1 MHLERLEISGFK
13 SFSDRSELAFDRG
26 VTAIVGPNGCG
37 KSNVADALTW
47 VLGEQSAKSL
57 RGDKMEDV
65 IFNGS
70 DARKPTGAA
79 EVRLRFG
86 NVIVPPSLQKEL
98 GDEPAPVN
106 GNGHHTDDEELF
118 QAVTREVEVTRRLF
132 RSGESEYLIDGQTC
146 RLKDIHELLM
156 DTGLGAK
163 AYAIIEQGKI
173 GMILSSRPT
182 DRRQL
187 IEEAA
192 GITKYKARRRAA
204 ELKLEAAQQN
214 LTRLEDI
221 VFEIDKQRG
230 SLKRQAAKA
239 RRYTRL
245 RDEMRRWEKVLFARR
260 YRSLSEAIEAARTR
274 LKEAREGEA
283 AASARLAEVENDLGR
298 IRIELASADSAAT
311 QAREAVHAHELE
323 INRRQQ
329 QIALDTQQA
338 EMLLKRAEE
347 LEAERQQLE
356 ARREPERMA
365 LEGRRLAASEAATA
379 RDEASAL
386 AAAAAEEYTRAW
398 MGIEALEQDVEKAR
412 SDVYAILNT
421 ITALTAAHDS
431 AAAQR
436 ERAVD
441 TQSRLE
447 LEARE
452 LGAELERA
460 RAQRMA
466 AAEALHRA
474 QESLDS
480 ARMAKAARESELAS
494 ARVEHEWRS
503 RDVRTREHDLA
514 GMSAR
519 LRSLEEIDTH
529 RSGFADA
536 ARMVLVNANG
546 KVGQMGAVADFIEVE
561 PRYERAV
568 EACLGD
574 LLQHI
579 LVERL
584 EHVSAGLKLIRQENA
599 GRCGFIVGRPDGG
612 ATIFHPNVPTSVAQ
626 DVTTIVASNVPANVA
641 SNATSDVPSGG
652 VFSTFRTMFGG
663 AGDGGS
669 SGSLQATPTP
679 TPTPAFTPAATPEF
693 VVPAGSVTLASV
705 VRVGCPFPQAITAVM
720 GGALIADSFE
730 AASRIAPTVEFPVVT
745 LEGDVFRGRHI
756 VTGGDKA
763 ESRGILAT
771 KREIKELREKIAE
784 SRSELDRLIGETAGF
799 EQAMAHAT
807 AAIAGLNDEIHRQEK
822 SIVGVQGQAE
832 RATDDESRVQQ
843 RADLVQSEVNRAKEE
858 IAGLDARQNEARESI
873 NRLNEQKGE
882 SELTLAETQRRLGE
896 ARDTAEELSAKAGEA
911 RANHAALVERSSAA
925 VAEVAR
931 LEELAAD
938 LERRVEGATRDM
950 ALMREQRERL
960 LNAIVDGQRLM
971 DEDVAKLEGLRL
983 EMIVADELAVTIK
996 QQSEKQEDVIRDARR
1011 AVDALRALAA
1021 EVDVQRATAESDL
1034 THLAQ
1039 QAIDSVNAS
1048 LDEIRDEVAAMEAAG
1063 QVQPDVRAIRAA
1075 EAVDP
1080 DEIEDGVAPDEGL
1093 ELAQPVESTEPPAMT
1108 AEEAIA
1114 ELREKIERM
1123 GPVNMMAIEQ
1133 SKELEERHLFLTTQQ
1148 KDLVDSIAQTNEAI
1162 SKIDETTHARF
1173 REAFTAINENFQG
1186 MFATLFGGGKA
1197 GIILLDEND
1206 PLESGIDIVAQPP
1219 GKRLQSVML
1228 LSGGE
1233 KALTA
1238 IALMFGMFKYRPSPF
1253 CLLDEI
1259 DAPLDDA
1266 NIGRFVEML
1275 RSMMDKTQ
1283 FIVITHS
1290 RKTMEIADK
1299 LYGVTM
1305 EEPGVS
1311 KLISIQM
1318 N

>member
-86 NVIVPPSLQKEL
+86 NVIVPPSLLKEM
-98 GDEPAPVN
+98 GEDVAVEANGN
-106 GNGHHTDDEELF
+106 GNGHHGGVAGLLET
-118 QAVTREVEVTRRLF
+118 VTREVEVTRRLF

-192 GITKYKARRRAA
+192 GITKYKARRRSA
-204 ELKLEAAQQN
+204 ELKLDAAQQN

-221 VFEIDKQRG
+221 VYEIDKQRG

-274 LKEAREGEA
+274 LNEARTNEV
-283 AASARLAEVENDLGR
+283 AASARLAEVENELGR
-298 IRIELASADSAAT
+298 IRIELATADTAAT
-311 QAREAVHAHELE
+311 QARETVHAHELE

-338 EMLLKRAEE
+338 EMLMRRAEE
-347 LEAERQQLE
+347 LDLERQQLE
-356 ARREPERMA
+356 ARREPEQIA
-365 LEGRRLAASEAATA
+365 LEARRQAATEAASA
-379 RDEASAL
+379 RDEAAL
-386 AAAAAEEYTRAW
+386 RASAAADEYTHAW
-398 MGIEALEQDVEKAR
+398 MAIEALEQDVEKAR
-412 SDVYAILNT
+412 GDVYAVLNT

-431 AAAQR
+431 AASQR
-436 ERAVD
+436 ERAID

-447 LEARE
+447 MEARE

-460 RAQRMA
+460 RAQRVS
-466 AAEALHRA
+466 AAEALQRT

-480 ARMAKAARESELAS
+480 ARISRAARESELAA
-494 ARVEHEWRS
+494 ARGEHEWRA
-503 RDVRTREHDLA
+503 RDVRTREQDLA
-514 GMSAR
+514 GMTAR

-529 RSGFADA
+529 RGGFADA

-546 KVGQMGAVADFIEVE
+546 KVGQMGALADFIEVE

-568 EACLGD
+568 EATLGD
-574 LLQHI
+574 LLQHV

-584 EHVSAGLKLIRQENA
+584 EHVSAGLKLIRQEDA
-599 GRCGFIVGRPDGG
+599 GRCGFVVGSPDG
-612 ATIFHPNVPTSVAQ
+612 
-626 DVTTIVASNVPANVA
+626 ASAEVHSA
-641 SNATSDVPSGG
+641 GG
-652 VFSTFRTMFGG
+652 VVSTFRTMFAPESGG
-663 AGDGGS
+663 GMPVAVPFTAPDGTVALS
-669 SGSLQATPTP
+669 SVVKVGGP
-679 TPTPAFTPAATPEF
+679 FPAA
-693 VVPAGSVTLASV
+693 
-705 VRVGCPFPQAITAVM
+705 IHAVM
-720 GGALIADSFE
+720 GGAVIADSFE
-730 AASRIAPTVEFPVVT
+730 TAARIAPMVSYPVATV
-745 LEGDVFRGRHI
+745 EGDVFRGRHV
-756 VTGGDKA
+756 VTGGDKT
-763 ESRGILAT
+763 ENRGILAT
-771 KREIKELREKIAE
+771 KREIKELREKITEARA
-784 SRSELDRLIGETAGF
+784 SLDHLIGETAGF
-799 EQAMAHAT
+799 EQAMAHAS
-807 AAIAGLNDEIHRQEK
+807 AAIAGLTEEFHRQEK
-822 SIVGVQGQAE
+822 SIVGVQAQAA
-832 RATDDESRVQQ
+832 RANDDQVRVQQ
-843 RADLVQSEVNRAKEE
+843 RVDLVGNEISRAREE
-858 IAGLDARQNEARESI
+858 IASLDARQTEARESI
-873 NRLNEQKGE
+873 ARLNEQKTAAE
-882 SELTLAETQRRLGE
+882 ITLGETQRRLGD
-896 ARDTAEELSAKAGEA
+896 ARETAAGLSAKSGEA
-911 RANHAALVERSSAA
+911 RATHAALIERSAA
-925 VAEVAR
+925 ALAEVTR
-931 LEELAAD
+931 MEELASE
-938 LERRVEGATRDM
+938 LERRVGSCNRDM
-950 ALMREQRERL
+950 VLMREQRERL

-971 DEDVAKLEGLRL
+971 DGDVAKLEGLRL
-983 EMIVADELAVTIK
+983 EMLVADEMAVTIK

-1039 QAIDSVNAS
+1039 QSMDAVNAT
-1048 LDEIRDEVAAMEAAG
+1048 LDDIRDEVAAMEAAG

-1080 DEIEDGVAPDEGL
+1080 DEVEDGASEASAFAPEDSAQLRRDSGDE
-1093 ELAQPVESTEPPAMT
+1093 APVESVAAMT

-1114 ELREKIERM
+1114 ELREKIDRM

-1133 SKELEERHLFLTTQQ
+1133 SQELEERHLFLSTQQ
-1148 KDLVDSIAQTNEAI
+1148 KDLVDSIAQTNQAI
-1162 SKIDETTHARF
+1162 AMIDQTTHARF
-1173 REAFTAINENFQG
+1173 REAFAAINENFQT
-1186 MFATLFGGGKA
+1186 MFSTLFGGGKA
-1197 GIILLDEND
+1197 GIMLLDEND

-1266 NIGRFVEML
+1266 NVGRFIEML

-1283 FIVITHS
+1283 FIIITHS
-1290 RKTMEIADK
+1290 RKTMEIADR

-1311 KLISIQM
+1311 KLISIQL

>member
-86 NVIVPPSLQKEL
+86 NVIVPPSLLKEM
-98 GDEPAPVN
+98 GEDAPVHEANGN
-106 GNGHHTDDEELF
+106 GNGHHPELAAIVE
-118 QAVTREVEVTRRLF
+118 QATREVEVTRRLY
-132 RSGESEYLIDGQTC
+132 RSGESEYLIDGQSC

-156 DTGLGAK
+156 DTGLGQK

-192 GITKYKARRRAA
+192 GITKYKARRRSA

-214 LTRLEDI
+214 LTRLDDI
-221 VFEIDKQRG
+221 VYEIDKQRG

-260 YRSLSEAIEAARTR
+260 YRTLSDAIETARTR
-274 LKEAREGEA
+274 LQDARTNEGVA
-283 AASARLAEVENDLGR
+283 AARLAEVENDLAR
-298 IRIELASADSAAT
+298 IRIELASADNAAT
-311 QAREAVHAHELE
+311 AARETVHGHELE

-329 QIALDTQQA
+329 QIALDTQQS
-338 EMLLKRAEE
+338 EMLQARAAE
-347 LEAERQQLE
+347 LEVEKQQLE
-356 ARREPERMA
+356 ARREPEQLA
-365 LEGRRLAASEAATA
+365 LEGRRLAASEAAAA

-386 AAAAAEEYTRAW
+386 ASEAGDEYARAQQA
-398 MGIEALEQDVEKAR
+398 IEALEQDVERAR
-412 SDVYAILNT
+412 ADVYAVLNT
-421 ITALTAAHDS
+421 ITALNAAHDN
-431 AAAQR
+431 AGAQR
-436 ERAVD
+436 DRAMA
-441 TQSRLE
+441 TAGRLE
-447 LEARE
+447 LEASE
-452 LGAELERA
+452 LAAELEKT
-460 RAQRMA
+460 RAQRQM
-466 AAEALHRA
+466 AAEALRRA
-474 QESLDS
+474 QDGLDA
-480 ARMAKAARESELAS
+480 ARVARAARESELAS
-494 ARVEHEWRS
+494 ARIEHEWRS
-503 RDVRTREHDLA
+503 RDVRTREQEVA
-514 GMSAR
+514 AMTAR
-519 LRSLEEIDTH
+519 LHSLEEIDTH

-546 KVGQMGAVADFIEVE
+546 KVGQMGALADFIEVE
-561 PRYERAV
+561 PKYERAV

-574 LLQHI
+574 LLQHVV
-579 LVERL
+579 VERL
-584 EHVSAGLKLIRQENA
+584 DHVSAGLKLIRQENA
-599 GRCGFIVGRPDGG
+599 GRCGFIVGRPDDGSAV
-612 ATIFHPNVPTSVAQ
+612 ATYSGTGEGSFVET
-626 DVTTIVASNVPANVA
+626 
-641 SNATSDVPSGG
+641 ATSS
-652 VFSTFRTMFGG
+652 FGG
-663 AGDGGS
+663 LVGGS
-669 SGSLQATPTP
+669 STEMS
-679 TPTPAFTPAATPEF
+679 
-693 VVPAGSVTLASV
+693 VPPGAVALTSV
-705 VRVGCPFPQAITAVM
+705 VRIGGPFPQAVQAVM
-720 GGALIADSFE
+720 GGAMIAESFE
-730 AASRIAPTVEFPVVT
+730 AASRIAPTVPYPVAT
-745 LEGDVFRGRHI
+745 LEGDVFRGRHV

-771 KREIKELREKIAE
+771 KREIKELREKLAAAKAALE
-784 SRSELDRLIGETAGF
+784 QLVSDTAGF
-799 EQAMAHAT
+799 EQTIAMAT
-807 AAIAGLNDEIHRQEK
+807 AAIAGLSAEFHRQEK
-822 SIVGVQGQAE
+822 AIVGVEGQSE
-832 RATDDESRVQQ
+832 RAADDELRVQQ
-843 RADLVQSEVNRAKEE
+843 RTELVQTEVSRVREE
-858 IAGLDARQNEARESI
+858 VAGLDARQAEARESI
-873 NRLNEQKGE
+873 ARLNEQRVEADQTLSE
-882 SELTLAETQRRLGE
+882 SQRKLYE
-896 ARDTAEELSAKAGEA
+896 ARETAEGLSQKAAEA
-911 RANHAALVERSSAA
+911 RAAHAGLIERSAGA
-925 VAEVAR
+925 LAEVAR
-931 LEELAAD
+931 MEEAAAE
-938 LERRVEGATRDM
+938 LERRVQACTRDV

-960 LNAIVDGQRLM
+960 INAIADGQRLM
-971 DEDVAKLEGLRL
+971 DDDVGRLQGLRE
-983 EMIVADELAVTIK
+983 EMIVADELALTIK
-996 QQSEKQEDVIRDARR
+996 QSAEKQEEVIRDARR

-1039 QAIDSVNAS
+1039 QSMDTVNAT
-1048 LDEIRDEVAAMEAAG
+1048 LDEIRDQVAEMEAAG
-1063 QVQPDVRAIRAA
+1063 QIEPDVRAIRAA
-1075 EAVDP
+1075 EAAEP
-1080 DEIEDGVAPDEGL
+1080 DEEEASAYAPADSEELRRDLAEAAPGSEGGP
-1093 ELAQPVESTEPPAMT
+1093 EAPQAPAERMT

-1114 ELREKIERM
+1114 ELRDKIDRM

-1133 SKELEERHLFLTTQQ
+1133 SKELEERHLFLSTQRQ
-1148 KDLVDSIAQTNEAI
+1148 DLIDSIAQTNEAI

-1173 REAFTAINENFQG
+1173 REAFSAINENFQVT
-1186 MFATLFGGGKA
+1186 FATLFGGGKA
-1197 GIILLDEND
+1197 GITLLDEND
-1206 PLESGIDIVAQPP
+1206 PLESGIDIIASPP

-1238 IALMFGMFKYRPSPF
+1238 IALMFAIFRYKPSPF

-1266 NIGRFVEML
+1266 NIGRFIDML

-1283 FIVITHS
+1283 FIIITHS
-1290 RKTMEIADK
+1290 RKTMEIADR

-1311 KLISIQM
+1311 KLISIQL

>member
-70 DARKPTGAA
+70 DARKPTGSA

-86 NVIVPPSLQKEL
+86 NVIVPPSLLKEM
-98 GDEPAPVN
+98 GEDVPAHEAGGNGNGN
-106 GNGHHTDDEELF
+106 GNGHHPGLSAIVE
-118 QAVTREVEVTRRLF
+118 QATREVEVTRRLF
-132 RSGESEYLIDGQTC
+132 RSGESEYLIDGQSC

-156 DTGLGAK
+156 DTGLGQK

-192 GITKYKARRRAA
+192 GITKYKARRRSA

-214 LTRLEDI
+214 LTRLDDI
-221 VFEIDKQRG
+221 VYEIDKQRG

-260 YRSLSEAIEAARTR
+260 YRTLSDAIETARARLQEARTN
-274 LKEAREGEA
+274 ETSA
-283 AASARLAEVENDLGR
+283 AARLAEVENDLSR
-298 IRIELASADSAAT
+298 IRIELATADHAAT
-311 QAREAVHAHELE
+311 AARETVHGHELE

-338 EMLLKRAEE
+338 EMLQARAAE
-347 LEAERQQLE
+347 LEAEKQQLE
-356 ARREPERMA
+356 ARREPEQLA
-365 LEGRRLAASEAATA
+365 LAGRRLAASEAAAA

-386 AAAAAEEYTRAW
+386 ASEAGDEYARAQQA
-398 MGIEALEQDVEKAR
+398 IEALEQDVERAR
-412 SDVYAILNT
+412 ADVYAVLNT
-421 ITALTAAHDS
+421 ITALNAAHEN
-431 AAAQR
+431 AGAQR
-436 ERAVD
+436 ERAMA
-441 TQSRLE
+441 TAGRLE
-447 LEARE
+447 QEASE
-452 LGAELERA
+452 LAAELEKA
-460 RAQRMA
+460 RAQRQMA
-466 AAEALHRA
+466 ADALRRA
-474 QESLDS
+474 QDGLDA
-480 ARMAKAARESELAS
+480 ARVARAARESELAS

-503 RDVRTREHDLA
+503 RDVRTREQDVA
-514 GMSAR
+514 AMTAR
-519 LRSLEEIDTH
+519 LHSLEEIDTH

-546 KVGQMGAVADFIEVE
+546 KVGQMGALADFLEVE
-561 PRYERAV
+561 PKYERAV

-574 LLQHI
+574 LLQHVV
-579 LVERL
+579 VERL
-584 EHVSAGLKLIRQENA
+584 DHVSAGLQLIRQENA
-599 GRCGFIVGRPDGG
+599 GRCGFIVGRPDNG
-612 ATIFHPNVPTSVAQ
+612 AAVA
-626 DVTTIVASNVPANVA
+626 TY
-641 SNATSDVPSGG
+641 SGSG
-652 VFSTFRTMFGG
+652 EGSFVETPVGSFGG
-663 AGDGGS
+663 AF
-669 SGSLQATPTP
+669 AAAP
-679 TPTPAFTPAATPEF
+679 PAAASPSGAVALT
-693 VVPAGSVTLASV
+693 SV
-705 VRVGCPFPQAITAVM
+705 VRIGGPFPEAIAAVM
-720 GGALIADSFE
+720 GGAIIAESFE
-730 AASRIAPTVEFPVVT
+730 AASRIAPTVPYPVAT
-745 LEGDVFRGRHI
+745 LEGDVFRGRHV

-771 KREIKELREKIAE
+771 KREIKELREKLAAAKVALE
-784 SRSELDRLIGETAGF
+784 QLVGETADF
-799 EQAMAHAT
+799 EQTMALAT
-807 AAIAGLNDEIHRQEK
+807 AAIAGLSAEFHRQEK
-822 SIVGVQGQAE
+822 EIVGVEGQSQRAAE
-832 RATDDESRVQQ
+832 DEFRVQQ
-843 RADLVQSEVNRAKEE
+843 RTELVQTEVSRVREE
-858 IAGLDARQNEARESI
+858 VAGLDARQAEARESI
-873 NRLNEQKGE
+873 ARLTEQRAE
-882 SELTLAETQRRLGE
+882 AELTLSESQRKLSE
-896 ARDTAEELSAKAGEA
+896 ARETAEGLSRKAAEA
-911 RANHAALVERSSAA
+911 RAAHAGLVERSAGA
-925 VAEVAR
+925 LAEVAR
-931 LEELAAD
+931 MEEAAAE
-938 LERRVEGATRDM
+938 LERRVQACTRDV

-960 LNAIVDGQRLM
+960 INAIADGQRLM
-971 DEDVAKLEGLRL
+971 DEDVGTLQGLREDML
-983 EMIVADELAVTIK
+983 VADELALTIK
-996 QQSEKQEDVIRDARR
+996 QSAEKQEDVIRDARR

-1039 QAIDSVNAS
+1039 QSMDTVNAT
-1048 LDEIRDEVAAMEAAG
+1048 LDEIREQVAEMEAAG
-1063 QVQPDVRAIRAA
+1063 QIEPDVRAIRAA
-1075 EAVDP
+1075 EAAEP
-1080 DEIEDGVAPDEGL
+1080 DEEDDAAAV
-1093 ELAQPVESTEPPAMT
+1093 LAAVTPQSESGAEPAEDTEVLRMT

-1114 ELREKIERM
+1114 ELREKIDRM

-1133 SKELEERHLFLTTQQ
+1133 SRELEERHLFLSTQRQ
-1148 KDLVDSIAQTNEAI
+1148 DLIDSIAQTNEAI

-1173 REAFTAINENFQG
+1173 REAFSAINENFQV
-1186 MFATLFGGGKA
+1186 MFSTLFGGGKA
-1197 GIILLDEND
+1197 GITLLDEND
-1206 PLESGIDIVAQPP
+1206 PLESGIDIVASPP

-1238 IALMFGMFKYRPSPF
+1238 IALMFAIFRYKPSPF

-1266 NIGRFVEML
+1266 NIGRFIDML
-1275 RSMMDKTQ
+1275 KSMMDKTQ
-1283 FIVITHS
+1283 FIIITHS
-1290 RKTMEIADK
+1290 RKTMEIADR

-1311 KLISIQM
+1311 KLISIQL

>member
-65 IFNGS
+65 IFSGS

-86 NVIVPPSLQKEL
+86 NVIVPPSLLKEI
-98 GDEPAPVN
+98 GEPVVHSGTN
-106 GNGHHTDDEELF
+106 GNGHHPDTAELIG
-118 QAVTREVEVTRRLF
+118 QTVREIEVTRRLF

-146 RLKDIHELLM
+146 RLRDIHELLM

-182 DRRQL
+182 ERRQL

-214 LTRLEDI
+214 LTRLDDI
-221 VFEIDKQRG
+221 IFEIDRQRG
-230 SLKRQAAKA
+230 SMKRQAAKA

-260 YRSLSEAIEAARTR
+260 YRSLSEAIESARARLHEARTN
-274 LKEAREGEA
+274 EAS
-283 AASARLAEVENDLGR
+283 ASARLAEVENELGR
-298 IRIELASADSAAT
+298 IRMELASADAAAT
-311 QAREAVHAHELE
+311 GARETVHAHELE

-329 QIALDTQQA
+329 QIALDSQQA
-338 EMLLKRAEE
+338 EMLLERAAE
-347 LEAERQQLE
+347 LETEAQQLE
-356 ARREPERMA
+356 ARREPERLA
-365 LEGRRLAASEAATA
+365 LDARRQAAGAATTA
-379 RDEASAL
+379 RDEAATL
-386 AAAAAEEYTRAW
+386 ATVATEEYARAQQA
-398 MGIEALEQDVEKAR
+398 IDALDQDVERAR
-412 SDVYAILNT
+412 GDVYAVLNT
-421 ITALTAAHDS
+421 ITALKAAHE
-431 AAAQR
+431 AAGSQR
-436 ERAVD
+436 ERAMAAAG
-441 TQSRLE
+441 RLD

-452 LGAELERA
+452 LTAQFEAAQSERRLA
-460 RAQRMA
+460 ADALRRAQD
-466 AAEALHRA
+466 
-474 QESLDS
+474 SLDALRLDLKAREFELSS
-480 ARMAKAARESELAS
+480 ARI
-494 ARVEHEWRS
+494 EHEWRS
-503 RDVRTREHDLA
+503 REVRTREHDLA
-514 GMSAR
+514 AMNAR
-519 LRSLEEIDTH
+519 LHSLEEIDTH

-536 ARMVLVNANG
+536 ARMVLVSANG
-546 KVGQMGAVADFIEVE
+546 KVGQMGALADFIEVE

-579 LVERL
+579 VVERL
-584 EHVSAGLKLIRQENA
+584 EHVSAGLQLIRQENA
-599 GRCGFIVGRPDGG
+599 GRAGFIVGKPSENTEVRYLSTESTDTEAPDG
-612 ATIFHPNVPTSVAQ
+612 TVSV
-626 DVTTIVASNVPANVA
+626 S
-641 SNATSDVPSGG
+641 
-652 VFSTFRTMFGG
+652 
-663 AGDGGS
+663 
-669 SGSLQATPTP
+669 
-679 TPTPAFTPAATPEF
+679 
-693 VVPAGSVTLASV
+693 SV
-705 VRVGCPFPQAITAVM
+705 VRVSGPFPSAVHAIM
-720 GGALIADSFE
+720 GGALIAESFE
-730 AASRIAPTVEFPVVT
+730 AAARIAPTVPFPVAT
-745 LEGDVFRGRHI
+745 LDGDVFRGRHV
-756 VTGGDKA
+756 VTGGEKA

-771 KREIKELREKIAE
+771 KREIKELREKIVE
-784 SRSELDRLIGETAGF
+784 SKVALEQLAAETAGF
-799 EQAMAHAT
+799 EQTIAHAT
-807 AAIAGLNDEIHRQEK
+807 AAIAGLSSEIHRQEK
-822 SIVGVQGQAE
+822 EIVSVDGQAR
-832 RATDDESRVQQ
+832 RAADDESRVQQ
-843 RADLVQSEVNRAKEE
+843 RSNLIATEISRVTEEV
-858 IAGLDARQNEARESI
+858 AGLDARQVEAVESI
-873 NRLNEQKGE
+873 ARLNEQK
-882 SELTLAETQRRLGE
+882 LTADQFFNGSQLRLAN
-896 ARDTAEELSAKAGEA
+896 ARETAEGLSLKAAEA
-911 RANHAALVERSSAA
+911 RATHAGLVERSAA
-925 VAEVAR
+925 ALAEVQR
-931 LEELAAD
+931 MEEAAAE
-938 LERRVEGATRDM
+938 LERRVQTATRDM
-950 ALMREQRERL
+950 RLMRDQRERL
-960 LNAIVDGQRLM
+960 LQAIADGQRLM
-971 DEDVAKLEGLRL
+971 DEDVGKLEDLRGA
-983 EMIVADELAVTIK
+983 MVRADERAVEIK
-996 QQSEKQEDVIRDARR
+996 LTAEKQEEAIRDARR

-1039 QAIDSVNAS
+1039 QALDTVNAS
-1048 LDEIRDEVAAMEAAG
+1048 LDAIRDEVAQMEASG
-1063 QVQPDVRAIRAA
+1063 QVRPDVKAIRAA

-1080 DEIEDGVAPDEGL
+1080 DEL
-1093 ELAQPVESTEPPAMT
+1093 EPGTTEPGTEPVEPTEPMEPMEPRVMT

-1114 ELREKIERM
+1114 ELREKIDRM

-1133 SKELEERHLFLTTQQ
+1133 SKELEERHGFLSTQRQ
-1148 KDLVDSIAQTNEAI
+1148 DLVESIAQTNEAI
-1162 SKIDETTHARF
+1162 KRIDETTHARF
-1173 REAFTAINENFQG
+1173 REAFTAINLNFQET
-1186 MFATLFGGGKA
+1186 FSTLFGGGKA
-1197 GIILLDEND
+1197 GITLLDEND

-1238 IALMFGMFKYRPSPF
+1238 IALMFGIFKYKPSPF

-1275 RSMMDKTQ
+1275 RSMLDKTQ
-1283 FIVITHS
+1283 FIIITHN
-1290 RKTMEIADK
+1290 RKTMEIADR

-1311 KLISIQM
+1311 KLISIQL

>member
-86 NVIVPPSLQKEL
+86 NVIVPPSLLKEMGEDAHQANGL
-98 GDEPAPVN
+98 SRASSSTLESAGESR
-106 GNGHHTDDEELF
+106 GNGHHPELTEIIEP
-118 QAVTREVEVTRRLF
+118 ATREVEVTRRLY
-132 RSGESEYLIDGQTC
+132 RSGESEYLIDGQSC

-156 DTGLGAK
+156 DTGLGQK

-192 GITKYKARRRAA
+192 GITKYKARRRSA

-214 LTRLEDI
+214 LTRLDDI
-221 VFEIDKQRG
+221 VYEIDKQRG

-260 YRSLSEAIEAARTR
+260 YRTLSDAIETARTR
-274 LKEAREGEA
+274 LQEARTNEGVA
-283 AASARLAEVENDLGR
+283 AARLAEVENDLAR

-311 QAREAVHAHELE
+311 AARETVHGHELE

-329 QIALDTQQA
+329 QIALDTQQS
-338 EMLLKRAEE
+338 EMLQARAAE
-347 LEAERQQLE
+347 LLAEKQQLE
-356 ARREPERMA
+356 ARREPEQLA
-365 LEGRRLAASEAATA
+365 LDGRRLAASEAAAA
-379 RDEASAL
+379 RDEAAAL
-386 AAAAAEEYTRAW
+386 ASEAGDEYARAQQA
-398 MGIEALEQDVEKAR
+398 IEALEQDVERAR
-412 SDVYAILNT
+412 ADVYAVLNT
-421 ITALTAAHDS
+421 ITALNAAHDN
-431 AAAQR
+431 AGAQR
-436 ERAVD
+436 ERAMA
-441 TQSRLE
+441 TAGRLE
-447 LEARE
+447 LEASE
-452 LGAELERA
+452 LAAELEKA
-460 RAQRMA
+460 RAQRQM
-466 AAEALHRA
+466 AAEAWRRA
-474 QESLDS
+474 QDGLDA
-480 ARMAKAARESELAS
+480 ARVARAARESELAS
-494 ARVEHEWRS
+494 ARIEHEWRS
-503 RDVRTREHDLA
+503 RDVRTREQDVA
-514 GMSAR
+514 AMTAR
-519 LRSLEEIDTH
+519 LHSLEEIDTH

-546 KVGQMGAVADFIEVE
+546 KVGQMGALADFLEVE
-561 PRYERAV
+561 PKYERAV

-574 LLQHI
+574 LLQHVV
-579 LVERL
+579 VERL
-584 EHVSAGLKLIRQENA
+584 DHVSAGLKLIRQENA
-599 GRCGFIVGRPDGG
+599 GRCGFIVGRPDDGSAV
-612 ATIFHPNVPTSVAQ
+612 ATYS
-626 DVTTIVASNVPANVA
+626 
-641 SNATSDVPSGG
+641 
-652 VFSTFRTMFGG
+652 
-663 AGDGGS
+663 GDGGGS
-669 SGSLQATPTP
+669 FVETPMGSFGGTFAGDAMAAAGGDQPSGLSMI
-679 TPTPAFTPAATPEF
+679 
-693 VVPAGSVTLASV
+693 PAGAVALTSV
-705 VRVGCPFPQAITAVM
+705 VRIGGPFPQAVQAVM
-720 GGALIADSFE
+720 GGALIAESFE
-730 AASRIAPTVEFPVVT
+730 AASRIAPTVPYPVAT
-745 LEGDVFRGRHI
+745 LEGDVFRGRHV

-771 KREIKELREKIAE
+771 KREIKELREHLAAATAALE
-784 SRSELDRLIGETAGF
+784 QLVSDTAGF
-799 EQAMAHAT
+799 EQTIALAT
-807 AAIAGLNDEIHRQEK
+807 AAIAGLSAEFHRQEK
-822 SIVGVQGQAE
+822 AIVGVEGQSE
-832 RATDDESRVQQ
+832 RAADDELRVQQ
-843 RADLVQSEVNRAKEE
+843 RTELVQTEVSRVREE
-858 IAGLDARQNEARESI
+858 VAGLDDRQAEARESI
-873 NRLNEQKGE
+873 ARLNEQRAEADQALSE
-882 SELTLAETQRRLGE
+882 SQRKLSE
-896 ARDTAEELSAKAGEA
+896 ARETAEGLSQKAAEA
-911 RANHAALVERSSAA
+911 RAAHAGLIERSAGA
-925 VAEVAR
+925 LAEVAR
-931 LEELAAD
+931 MEEAAAE
-938 LERRVEGATRDM
+938 LERRVQACTRDV
-950 ALMREQRERL
+950 AIMREQRERL
-960 LNAIVDGQRLM
+960 INAIADGQRLM
-971 DEDVAKLEGLRL
+971 DDDVGRLQGLRE
-983 EMIVADELAVTIK
+983 EMIVADELALTIK
-996 QQSEKQEDVIRDARR
+996 QSAEKQEEVIRDARR

-1039 QAIDSVNAS
+1039 QSMDTVNAT
-1048 LDEIRDEVAAMEAAG
+1048 LDEIRDQVAEMEAAG
-1063 QVQPDVRAIRAA
+1063 QIEPDVRAIRAA
-1075 EAVDP
+1075 EAAEP
-1080 DEIEDGVAPDEGL
+1080 DEEDEAAAV
-1093 ELAQPVESTEPPAMT
+1093 LAAVTPEAENQGAPVEEAMPVRMT

-1114 ELREKIERM
+1114 ELRDKIDRM

-1133 SKELEERHLFLTTQQ
+1133 SKELEERHLFLSTQRQ
-1148 KDLVDSIAQTNEAI
+1148 DLIDSIAQTNEAI

-1173 REAFTAINENFQG
+1173 REAFSAINENFQVT
-1186 MFATLFGGGKA
+1186 FATLFGGGKA
-1197 GIILLDEND
+1197 GITLLDEND
-1206 PLESGIDIVAQPP
+1206 PLESGIDIIASPP

-1238 IALMFGMFKYRPSPF
+1238 IALMFAIFRYKPSPF

-1266 NIGRFVEML
+1266 NIGRFIDML

-1283 FIVITHS
+1283 FIIITHS
-1290 RKTMEIADK
+1290 RKTMEIADR

-1311 KLISIQM
+1311 KLISIQL

>member
-86 NVIVPPSLQKEL
+86 NVIVPPSLLKEM
-98 GDEPAPVN
+98 GEEVPHEVNGNGN
-106 GNGHHTDDEELF
+106 GNGHHPELNGIIE
-118 QAVTREVEVTRRLF
+118 QATREVEVTRRLY
-132 RSGESEYLIDGQTC
+132 RSGESEYLIDGQSC

-156 DTGLGAK
+156 DTGLGQK

-192 GITKYKARRRAA
+192 GITKYKARRRSA

-214 LTRLEDI
+214 LTRLDDI
-221 VFEIDKQRG
+221 VYEIDKQRG

-260 YRSLSEAIEAARTR
+260 YRTLSDAIETARTR
-274 LKEAREGEA
+274 LQDARTNEGVA
-283 AASARLAEVENDLGR
+283 AARLAEVENDLAR
-298 IRIELASADSAAT
+298 IRIELASADAAAT
-311 QAREAVHAHELE
+311 AARETVHGHELE

-338 EMLLKRAEE
+338 EMLRARAEE
-347 LEAERQQLE
+347 LEAERLQLE
-356 ARREPERMA
+356 ARREPEQLA
-365 LEGRRLAASEAATA
+365 LEGRRQADVEAAAA

-386 AAAAAEEYTRAW
+386 AGEAADAYARAQQA
-398 MGIEALEQDVEKAR
+398 IEALEQDVERAR
-412 SDVYAILNT
+412 ADVYAVLNT
-421 ITALTAAHDS
+421 ITALNAAHDN
-431 AAAQR
+431 AGAQR
-436 ERAVD
+436 ERAMA
-441 TQSRLE
+441 TSGRLE
-447 LEARE
+447 QEASE
-452 LGAELERA
+452 LAAELEKA
-460 RAQRMA
+460 RAQRQMA
-466 AAEALHRA
+466 AAELSRA
-474 QESLDS
+474 QEGLDAAKV
-480 ARMAKAARESELAS
+480 ARAARESELAT
-494 ARVEHEWRS
+494 ARVEHEWRA
-503 RDVRTREHDLA
+503 RDVRSREHDVA
-514 GMSAR
+514 AMTAR
-519 LRSLEEIDTH
+519 LHSLEEIDTH

-536 ARMVLVNANG
+536 AKMVLVNANG
-546 KVGQMGAVADFIEVE
+546 KVGQMGALADFLEVE
-561 PRYERAV
+561 PKYERAV

-574 LLQHI
+574 LLQHVV
-579 LVERL
+579 VERL
-584 EHVSAGLKLIRQENA
+584 DHVSAGLKLIRQENA
-599 GRCGFIVGRPDGG
+599 GRCGFIVGRPDDGSAVATYSGTSEGSFVETAVSAFGG
-612 ATIFHPNVPTSVAQ
+612 EQ
-626 DVTTIVASNVPANVA
+626 
-641 SNATSDVPSGG
+641 PSGL
-652 VFSTFRTMFGG
+652 
-663 AGDGGS
+663 
-669 SGSLQATPTP
+669 SL
-679 TPTPAFTPAATPEF
+679 
-693 VVPAGSVTLASV
+693 VPAGAVALTSV
-705 VRVGCPFPQAITAVM
+705 VRIGGPFPQAVHAVM
-720 GGALIADSFE
+720 GGALIAESFD
-730 AASRIAPTVEFPVVT
+730 AAARIAPTVPYPVAT
-745 LEGDVFRGRHI
+745 LEGDVFRGRHV

-771 KREIKELREKIAE
+771 KREIKELREKLAQSKTALE
-784 SRSELDRLIGETAGF
+784 QLVAETAGF
-799 EQAMAHAT
+799 EQTIALAT
-807 AAIAGLNDEIHRQEK
+807 AAIAGLSAEFHRQEK
-822 SIVGVQGQAE
+822 AIVGVEGQSQRAAE
-832 RATDDESRVQQ
+832 DEYRAQQRTELVQTEVSRV
-843 RADLVQSEVNRAKEE
+843 REE
-858 IAGLDARQNEARESI
+858 IAGLDARQAEARESI
-873 NRLNEQKGE
+873 DRLNEQRTEAEQTLSE
-882 SELTLAETQRRLGE
+882 SQRKLYE
-896 ARDTAEELSAKAGEA
+896 ARETAEGLSLRAAEA
-911 RANHAALVERSSAA
+911 RAAHAGLVERSAGA
-925 VAEVAR
+925 LAEVAR
-931 LEELAAD
+931 MEEAAAE
-938 LERRVEGATRDM
+938 LERRVQAAVRDM
-950 ALMREQRERL
+950 ALMRDQRERL
-960 LNAIVDGQRLM
+960 INAVADGQRLM
-971 DEDVAKLEGLRL
+971 DEDVGKLQGLREDML
-983 EMIVADELAVTIK
+983 VADELALTIK
-996 QQSEKQEDVIRDARR
+996 QSAEKQEDVIRDARR

-1039 QAIDSVNAS
+1039 QSLDTVNAT
-1048 LDEIRDEVAAMEAAG
+1048 LDEIREQVAEMEAAG
-1063 QVQPDVRAIRAA
+1063 QIEPDVRAIRAA
-1075 EAVDP
+1075 EAAEP
-1080 DEIEDGVAPDEGL
+1080 DEEDDAAAVLAAVTPQSESAHAEDEHVEEAAP
-1093 ELAQPVESTEPPAMT
+1093 VRMT

-1114 ELREKIERM
+1114 ELREKIDRM

-1133 SKELEERHLFLTTQQ
+1133 STELEARHLFLSTQRQ
-1148 KDLVDSIAQTNEAI
+1148 DLIDSIAQTNEAI

-1173 REAFTAINENFQG
+1173 REAFSAINENFQV

-1197 GIILLDEND
+1197 GITLLDEND
-1206 PLESGIDIVAQPP
+1206 PLESGIDIIASPP

-1238 IALMFGMFKYRPSPF
+1238 IALMFAIFKYKPSPF

-1266 NIGRFVEML
+1266 NIGRFIDML
-1275 RSMMDKTQ
+1275 KSMMDKTQ
-1283 FIVITHS
+1283 FIIITHS
-1290 RKTMEIADK
+1290 RKTMEIADR

-1311 KLISIQM
+1311 KLISIQL

>member
-37 KSNVADALTW
+37 KSNVVDALTW

-65 IFNGS
+65 IFSGS

-86 NVIVPPSLQKEL
+86 NVLMPPSLLKEM
-98 GDEPAPVN
+98 GEGPAPGSRLPDPGTN
-106 GNGHHTDDEELF
+106 GNGHRRDAAEFIDT
-118 QAVTREVEVTRRLF
+118 VTRQVEVTRRLF
-132 RSGESEYLIDGQTC
+132 RSGESEYLIDGQSC

-214 LTRLEDI
+214 LTRLDDI
-221 VFEIDKQRG
+221 IYEIDRQRG
-230 SLKRQAAKA
+230 SMKRQAAKA

-245 RDEMRRWEKVLFARR
+245 RDEMRRWEKVLFDRR
-260 YRSLSEAIEAARTR
+260 YRTLSDAIEAARAR
-274 LKEAREGEA
+274 LNEARTNEA
-283 AASARLAEVENDLGR
+283 AASARLAEVENGLGR
-298 IRIELASADSAAT
+298 IRIDLAAADAAAT
-311 QAREAVHAHELE
+311 AARETVHAHELE

-338 EMLLKRAEE
+338 EMLLRRAGE
-347 LEAERQQLE
+347 LEVETEHLQS
-356 ARREPERMA
+356 RREPERVA
-365 LEGRRLAASEAATA
+365 LEARRQAATEAAAA
-379 RDEASAL
+379 RDEAAARAT
-386 AAAAAEEYTRAW
+386 AAADDYARAQND
-398 MGIEALEQDVEKAR
+398 IEGREQEVEGAR
-412 SDVYAILNT
+412 ADVYAVLNT
-421 ITALTAAHDS
+421 ITALNAAHES

-436 ERAVD
+436 ERAVAAGA
-441 TQSRLE
+441 RLD

-452 LGAELERA
+452 LGAELEAA
-460 RAQRMA
+460 RAERQSA
-466 AAEALHRA
+466 SDALRRA
-474 QESLDS
+474 QEGLHG
-480 ARMAKAARESELAS
+480 ARVALAARDSELAS
-494 ARVEHEWRS
+494 ARIEHEWRS
-503 RDVRTREHDLA
+503 REVRAGEQELA
-514 GMSAR
+514 AMTAR
-519 LRSLEEIDTH
+519 LHSLEEIDTH

-536 ARMVLVNANG
+536 ARMVLVGANG
-546 KVGQMGAVADFIEVE
+546 KVGQMGALADFIEVE
-561 PRYERAV
+561 PKYERAV

-579 LVERL
+579 IVERL

-599 GRCGFIVGRPDGG
+599 GRCGFIVGRPDGSYEVQSEG
-612 ATIFHPNVPTSVAQ
+612 SSQAFLTAVPH
-626 DVTTIVASNVPANVA
+626 
-641 SNATSDVPSGG
+641 
-652 VFSTFRTMFGG
+652 
-663 AGDGGS
+663 GGS
-669 SGSLQATPTP
+669 TGVPYDSSAEAAAGAVSL
-679 TPTPAFTPAATPEF
+679 
-693 VVPAGSVTLASV
+693 SSV
-705 VRVGCPFPQAITAVM
+705 VRVGGPFPAAIQAVM
-720 GGALIADSFE
+720 GGALVADSFE
-730 AASRIAPTVEFPVVT
+730 TASRIAPTVPYPVAT
-745 LEGDVFRGRHI
+745 LEGDVFRGRHV

-771 KREIKELREKIAE
+771 KREIKELREKIAAARV
-784 SRSELDRLIGETAGF
+784 SLDALIAEVTGF
-799 EQAMAHAT
+799 EHTIAQAT
-807 AAIAGLNDEIHRQEK
+807 AAISGLGSEIHRQEK
-822 SIVGVQGQAE
+822 EIVGVEG
-832 RATDDESRVQQ
+832 RAQRAADDESRVQQ
-843 RADLVQSEVNRAKEE
+843 RSELVAVEVSRVREE
-858 IAGLDARQNEARESI
+858 IAGVDARQAEARESI
-873 NRLNEQKGE
+873 TRLNEQKVA
-882 SELTLAETQRRLGE
+882 AEAALNEAQRRLSA
-896 ARDTAEELSAKAGEA
+896 ARDTAEELSHKAGEA
-911 RANHAALVERSSAA
+911 RAAHAGLVERSAAA
-925 VAEVAR
+925 VAEVSR
-931 LEELAAD
+931 MEQAAAE
-938 LERRVEGATRDM
+938 LERRLDTAARDM

-960 LNAIVDGQRLM
+960 LLAITDGQRSM
-971 DEDVAKLEGLRL
+971 DEDVGKLEGLRTD
-983 EMIVADELAVTIK
+983 MVRADEQALEVK
-996 QQSEKQEDVIRDARR
+996 QSAEQQEEVIRDARR

-1039 QAIDSVNAS
+1039 QAVDHVNAT
-1048 LDEIRDEVAAMEAAG
+1048 LDEIREEVAQMEASG
-1063 QVQPDVRAIRAA
+1063 QVQPDVKAIRAA

-1080 DEIEDGVAPDEGL
+1080 DEL
-1093 ELAQPVESTEPPAMT
+1093 EPGTLEPGTEPVEPLEAVEPAAMT

-1133 SKELEERHLFLTTQQ
+1133 SKELEERHGFLTTQR

-1173 REAFTAINENFQG
+1173 REAFTAINANFQQT
-1186 MFATLFGGGKA
+1186 FSTLFGGGKA
-1197 GIILLDEND
+1197 GITLLDETD

-1238 IALMFGMFKYRPSPF
+1238 IALMFGIFKYKPSPF

-1275 RSMMDKTQ
+1275 RSMMDRTQ
-1283 FIVITHS
+1283 FIIITHN
-1290 RKTMEIADK
+1290 RKTMEIADR

-1311 KLISIQM
+1311 KLISIQL

>member
-65 IFNGS
+65 IFSGS

-86 NVIVPPSLQKEL
+86 NVIVPPSLLKEM
-98 GDEPAPVN
+98 GEEVHHGGTNGNGN
-106 GNGHHTDDEELF
+106 GNGHHPETAAMIE
-118 QAVTREVEVTRRLF
+118 AATREVEVTRRLF

-146 RLKDIHELLM
+146 RLRDIHELLM

-221 VFEIDKQRG
+221 IYEIDRQRG

-260 YRSLSEAIEAARTR
+260 YRTLSEAIESARARLNDARTN
-274 LKEAREGEA
+274 EA
-283 AASARLAEVENDLGR
+283 AASARLAEVENELAR
-298 IRIELASADSAAT
+298 IRIELAAADAAAT
-311 QAREAVHAHELE
+311 RARETVHAHELE

-329 QIALDTQQA
+329 QIALDAQQS
-338 EMLLKRAEE
+338 EMLLKRADE
-347 LEAERQQLE
+347 LEVERQQLE
-356 ARREPERMA
+356 SRREPERIA
-365 LEGRRLAASEAATA
+365 LEGRRQAAAEAATA
-379 RDEASAL
+379 RDEAAAL
-386 AAAAAEEYTRAW
+386 AAAATSDYARAQEA
-398 MGIEALEQDVEKAR
+398 IDALEQDVEVAR
-412 SDVYAILNT
+412 ADVYAVLNT
-421 ITALTAAHDS
+421 ITALNAAHENAS
-431 AAAQR
+431 AQR
-436 ERAVD
+436 ERAMAAA
-441 TQSRLE
+441 SRLD

-452 LGAELERA
+452 LSAALQAA
-460 RAQRMA
+460 RSQRQIA
-466 AAEALHRA
+466 ADALRRA
-474 QESLDS
+474 QESLDAHRIDRTAREFELSS
-480 ARMAKAARESELAS
+480 ARI
-494 ARVEHEWRS
+494 EHEWRS
-503 RDVRTREHDLA
+503 REVRTREHDLA
-514 GMSAR
+514 TMNGR
-519 LRSLEEIDTH
+519 LKSLEEIDTQ

-536 ARMVLVNANG
+536 ARMVLVSANG
-546 KVGQMGAVADFIEVE
+546 KVNQMGALADFIEVE
-561 PRYERAV
+561 PKYERAV

-579 LVERL
+579 IVERL
-584 EHVSAGLKLIRQENA
+584 EHVSAGLQLIRQENA
-599 GRCGFIVGRPDGG
+599 GRCGFVVGRPDGS
-612 ATIFHPNVPTSVAQ
+612 AEVHY
-626 DVTTIVASNVPANVA
+626 
-641 SNATSDVPSGG
+641 
-652 VFSTFRTMFGG
+652 
-663 AGDGGS
+663 GGS
-669 SGSLQATPTP
+669 TEVHHAGSTEVPDGFIPLSSVVQVSGP
-679 TPTPAFTPAATPEF
+679 FPAAI
-693 VVPAGSVTLASV
+693 
-705 VRVGCPFPQAITAVM
+705 QAVM
-720 GGALIADSFE
+720 GSALIADSFE
-730 AASRIAPTVEFPVVT
+730 AAARLAPTVSFPVAT
-745 LEGDVFRGRHI
+745 IDGDVFRGRHV

-771 KREIKELREKIAE
+771 KREVKELREKITE
-784 SRSELDRLIGETAGF
+784 STAALDQLIAETAGF
-799 EQAMAHAT
+799 EQTIAHASV
-807 AAIAGLNDEIHRQEK
+807 AIAGLSSEVHRQEK
-822 SIVGVQGQAE
+822 EIVGVEGQAR
-832 RATDDESRVQQ
+832 RAADDEVRAQQRSDLVATEISRVTE
-843 RADLVQSEVNRAKEE
+843 EVA
-858 IAGLDARQNEARESI
+858 ALDARQAEARESI
-873 NRLNEQKGE
+873 ARLNEQRVT
-882 SELTLAETQRRLGE
+882 SEQALNAAQLRLGQ
-896 ARDTAEELSAKAGEA
+896 ARETAEGLSLKAGEA
-911 RANHAALVERSSAA
+911 RAAHAGLIERSASAIAEVSRMEHAA
-925 VAEVAR
+925 AE
-931 LEELAAD
+931 
-938 LERRVEGATRDM
+938 LERRVDACTRDI
-950 ALMREQRERL
+950 ALMRDQRERL
-960 LNAIVDGQRLM
+960 ISAIADGQRLM
-971 DEDVAKLEGLRL
+971 DDDVGRLDGLRA
-983 EMIVADELAVTIK
+983 EMIGADERALEVK
-996 QQSEKQEDVIRDARR
+996 QSAEKQEAVIRGARR

-1039 QAIDSVNAS
+1039 QALDTVNAS
-1048 LDEIRDEVAAMEAAG
+1048 LDDIREEVAQMEAAG

-1080 DEIEDGVAPDEGL
+1080 DEL
-1093 ELAQPVESTEPPAMT
+1093 EPGTGELGTEPHEPQEPQELQEPTMS

-1114 ELREKIERM
+1114 ELRDKIDRM

-1133 SKELEERHLFLTTQQ
+1133 SKELEERHGFLSTQRQ
-1148 KDLVDSIAQTNEAI
+1148 DLVESIAQTNEAI

-1173 REAFTAINENFQG
+1173 REAFSAINANFQET
-1186 MFATLFGGGKA
+1186 FSTLFGGGKA
-1197 GIILLDEND
+1197 GITLLDESD

-1238 IALMFGMFKYRPSPF
+1238 IALMFGIFRYKPSPF

-1275 RSMMDKTQ
+1275 RSMLDRTQ
-1283 FIVITHS
+1283 FIIITHN
-1290 RKTMEIADK
+1290 RKTMEIANR

-1311 KLISIQM
+1311 KLISIQL

>member
-57 RGDKMEDV
+57 RGDRMEDV
-65 IFNGS
+65 IFSGS

-86 NVIVPPSLQKEL
+86 NVIVPPSVLKEL
-98 GDEPAPVN
+98 GEDVPGAGNREPGTGTN
-106 GNGHHTDDEELF
+106 GNGHHAETAGLIES
-118 QAVTREVEVTRRLF
+118 VTREVEVTRRLF

-221 VFEIDKQRG
+221 IYEIDKQRG
-230 SLKRQAAKA
+230 ALKRQAAKA

-260 YRSLSEAIEAARTR
+260 YRSLSEAIEAARAR
-274 LKEAREGEA
+274 LNEARTNEA
-283 AASARLAEVENDLGR
+283 AASARLAEVENELGR
-298 IRIELASADSAAT
+298 IRLELASADAAAAE
-311 QAREAVHAHELE
+311 ARESVHAHELE

-329 QIALDTQQA
+329 QIALDSQQA
-338 EMLLKRAEE
+338 EMLKTRADE
-347 LEAERQQLE
+347 LEQERVQLE
-356 ARREPERMA
+356 GRREPERVA
-365 LEGRRLAASEAATA
+365 LEARRLAAADAATA
-379 RDEASAL
+379 RADAAEL
-386 AAAAAEEYTRAW
+386 AAAAAQEYTHAW
-398 MGIEALEQDVEKAR
+398 MAIEALEQDVEKAR
-412 SDVYAILNT
+412 GDVYAVLNT

-441 TQSRLE
+441 TNSRLDV
-447 LEARE
+447 EARE
-452 LGAELERA
+452 LAAELDRA
-460 RAQRMA
+460 RAQRAA

-474 QESLDS
+474 QDGLES
-480 ARMAKAARESELAS
+480 ARMARAARESELAG
-494 ARVEHEWRS
+494 ARLEHEWRS
-503 RDVRTREHDLA
+503 REVRTREQELA
-514 GMSAR
+514 GMAAR
-519 LRSLEEIDTH
+519 LHSLEEIDAH
-529 RSGFADA
+529 RGGFADA

-574 LLQHI
+574 LLQHV

-584 EHVSAGLKLIRQENA
+584 EHVSAGLKLIRQEDA
-599 GRCGFIVGRPDGG
+599 GRCGFVVGRPDGS
-612 ATIFHPNVPTSVAQ
+612 AEVHH
-626 DVTTIVASNVPANVA
+626 
-641 SNATSDVPSGG
+641 
-652 VFSTFRTMFGG
+652 
-663 AGDGGS
+663 GGS
-669 SGSLQATPTP
+669 GTVVHHAGS
-679 TPTPAFTPAATPEF
+679 AAE
-693 VVPAGSVTLASV
+693 VPAGFVSLSSV
-705 VRVGCPFPQAITAVM
+705 VRVSGPFPNAIQAVM

-730 AASRIAPTVEFPVVT
+730 AASRIAPTIPFPVAT
-745 LEGDVFRGRHI
+745 LDGDVFYGKHV
-756 VTGGDKA
+756 VTGGEKT

-784 SRSELDRLIGETAGF
+784 ARAALERLTTETAGF

-807 AAIAGLNDEIHRQEK
+807 AAIAGLTDETHRQEK

-832 RATDDESRVQQ
+832 RANDDQARLQQ
-843 RADLVQSEVNRAKEE
+843 RVDLVGSEVNRVREE
-858 IAGLDARQNEARESI
+858 IAGLDARQAEARESI
-873 NRLNEQKGE
+873 ARLNEQRTATE
-882 SELTLAETQRRLGE
+882 ITLAETQRRLGE
-896 ARDTAEELSAKAGEA
+896 ARDAAEDLSAKAAEA
-911 RANHAALVERSSAA
+911 RANHAGLVERSAAA
-925 VAEVAR
+925 VAEVSR
-931 LEELAAD
+931 LEEIAAD
-938 LERRVEGATRDM
+938 LERRVESCARDV
-950 ALMREQRERL
+950 ALMRDQRERL
-960 LNAIVDGQRLM
+960 LQAIVEGQRLM
-971 DEDVAKLEGLRL
+971 DADVAKLDGLKQDMVR
-983 EMIVADELAVTIK
+983 ADERALEIK
-996 QQSEKQEDVIRDARR
+996 QSAERQEETIRDARR

-1039 QAIDSVNAS
+1039 QAVDSVNAT
-1048 LDEIRDEVAAMEAAG
+1048 LDEIRDEIAQMEAAG
-1063 QVQPDVRAIRAA
+1063 QIQPDVRAIRAA
-1075 EAVDP
+1075 EAVDA
-1080 DEIEDGVAPDEGL
+1080 DELEEGVEPSEPL
-1093 ELAQPVESTEPPAMT
+1093 ELVEQLEPVEPIQMS

-1133 SKELEERHLFLTTQQ
+1133 SKELEERHGFLTTQQ
-1148 KDLVDSIAQTNEAI
+1148 KDLVDSIAQTNQAI

-1173 REAFTAINENFQG
+1173 REAFTAINQNFQT
-1186 MFATLFGGGKA
+1186 MFSTLFGGGKA
-1197 GIILLDEND
+1197 GILLLDESD

-1266 NIGRFVEML
+1266 NIGRFIEML

-1283 FIVITHS
+1283 FIIITHS
-1290 RKTMEIADK
+1290 RKTMEIADR

-1311 KLISIQM
+1311 KLISIQL

>member
-65 IFNGS
+65 IFSGS

-86 NVIVPPSLQKEL
+86 NVIVPPSVLKEL
-98 GDEPAPVN
+98 GEDIPHHTDN
-106 GNGHHTDDEELF
+106 GNGHHPHAVELIDT
-118 QAVTREVEVTRRLF
+118 VTREVEVTRRLF

-192 GITKYKARRRAA
+192 GITKYKARRRSA

-221 VFEIDKQRG
+221 IYEIDKQRG
-230 SLKRQAAKA
+230 SMKRQAAKA

-260 YRSLSEAIEAARTR
+260 YRSLSEAIESARARLNEARTN
-274 LKEAREGEA
+274 EA
-283 AASARLAEVENDLGR
+283 AASARLAEVENELGR
-298 IRIELASADSAAT
+298 IRIELASADAAAT
-311 QAREAVHAHELE
+311 QARETVHAHELE

-338 EMLLKRAEE
+338 EMLKKRAEE
-347 LEAERQQLE
+347 LEAERVQLE
-356 ARREPERMA
+356 ARREPERVA
-365 LEGRRLAASEAATA
+365 LEGRRLAAAEAATA
-379 RDEASAL
+379 RDGASAL
-386 AAAAAEEYTRAW
+386 ATAAAEEYTRAW
-398 MGIEALEQDVEKAR
+398 MAIEALEQDVEKAR
-412 SDVYAILNT
+412 GDVYAILNT

-436 ERAVD
+436 ERAIDVHG
-441 TQSRLE
+441 RLD
-447 LEARE
+447 LESRE
-452 LGAELERA
+452 LNAELDRA
-460 RAQRMA
+460 RAQRVA

-474 QESLDS
+474 QDGLES
-480 ARMAKAARESELAS
+480 ARLARLARESELQS
-494 ARVEHEWRS
+494 ARLEHEWRS
-503 RDVRTREHDLA
+503 RDVRTREQELA
-514 GMSAR
+514 GMAAR
-519 LRSLEEIDTH
+519 LHSLEEIDTH
-529 RSGFADA
+529 RGGFADA

-568 EACLGD
+568 EACMGD

-584 EHVSAGLKLIRQENA
+584 DQVSAGLQLIRQEDA
-599 GRCGFIVGRPDGG
+599 GRCGFIVGRPTENTEFQVVSTEGTEGG
-612 ATIFHPNVPTSVAQ
+612 GFVSSFRSMFGASATTGGVDHGGGLQSSA
-626 DVTTIVASNVPANVA
+626 A
-641 SNATSDVPSGG
+641 PSG
-652 VFSTFRTMFGG
+652 
-663 AGDGGS
+663 A
-669 SGSLQATPTP
+669 
-679 TPTPAFTPAATPEF
+679 
-693 VVPAGSVTLASV
+693 VPLSSV
-705 VRVGCPFPQAITAVM
+705 VRIGGPFPKAIQAVM
-720 GGALIADSFE
+720 GGALIAESFE
-730 AASRIAPTVEFPVVT
+730 AASRIAQSVPHPVVT
-745 LEGDVFRGRHI
+745 LEGDVFRGKHV
-756 VTGGDKA
+756 VTGGDKS

-771 KREIKELREKIAE
+771 KREIKELREKIHE
-784 SRSELDRLIGETAGF
+784 SKGALDRLIDETAAF

-807 AAIAGLNDEIHRQEK
+807 AAIAGLTDEIHRQEK

-832 RATDDESRVQQ
+832 RANDDEARLEQRV
-843 RADLVQSEVNRAKEE
+843 DLVGSEINRVKEE
-858 IAGLDARQNEARESI
+858 IAGLDARQSEARESI
-873 NRLNEQKGE
+873 AKLNEQKTA
-882 SELTLAETQRRLGE
+882 SEIALAETQHRLSE
-896 ARDTAEELSAKAGEA
+896 ARDTAEGLNTKAAEA
-911 RANHAALVERSSAA
+911 RANHAGLVERSRAA
-925 VAEVAR
+925 LAEVSR
-931 LEELAAD
+931 LEDLAAD
-938 LERRVEGATRDM
+938 LERRVESCTRDVV
-950 ALMREQRERL
+950 LMRDQRERL
-960 LNAIVDGQRLM
+960 LQAIVDGQRLM
-971 DEDVAKLEGLRL
+971 DEDVARLDGLKQDMVR
-983 EMIVADELAVTIK
+983 ADERALEIR
-996 QQSEKQEDVIRDARR
+996 QSADKQEEVIRDARR

-1039 QAIDSVNAS
+1039 QALDTVNTS

-1063 QVQPDVRAIRAA
+1063 QVQPDVRQIRAA
-1075 EAVDP
+1075 EAIDP
-1080 DEIEDGVAPDEGL
+1080 DELGAEDTEVASLSTEGTEAAEDTESAEVAPV
-1093 ELAQPVESTEPPAMT
+1093 QMT

-1133 SKELEERHLFLTTQQ
+1133 SKELEERHGFLTTQRT
-1148 KDLVDSIAQTNEAI
+1148 DLVDSIAQTNQAI
-1162 SKIDETTHARF
+1162 AKIDETTHARF
-1173 REAFTAINENFQG
+1173 REAFTAINENFQT
-1186 MFATLFGGGKA
+1186 MFSTLFGGGKA
-1197 GIILLDEND
+1197 GIMLLDESD

-1266 NIGRFVEML
+1266 NIGRFIEML

-1283 FIVITHS
+1283 FIIITHS
-1290 RKTMEIADK
+1290 RKTMEIANR

-1311 KLISIQM
+1311 KLISIQL

>member
-86 NVIVPPSLQKEL
+86 NVIVPPSLLKEM
-98 GDEPAPVN
+98 GEEASAHEVN
-106 GNGHHTDDEELF
+106 GNGDHGGGVAEL
-118 QAVTREVEVTRRLF
+118 VEPTTREVEVTRRLF

-192 GITKYKARRRAA
+192 GITKYKARRRSA

-221 VFEIDKQRG
+221 VYEIDKQRG

-260 YRSLSEAIEAARTR
+260 YRSLSDAIETARTR
-274 LKEAREGEA
+274 LNEARTNEA
-283 AASARLAEVENDLGR
+283 AASARLAEVENELGR
-298 IRIELASADSAAT
+298 IRIELATADTTAT

-338 EMLLKRAEE
+338 EMLLRRAEE
-347 LEAERQQLE
+347 LEVERQQLE
-356 ARREPERMA
+356 SRREPERIA
-365 LEGRRLAASEAATA
+365 LEGRRLAASEAAEQ
-379 RDEASAL
+379 RDAASAL
-386 AAAAAEEYTRAW
+386 AAAASDEYTQAW
-398 MGIEALEQDVEKAR
+398 MAIEALEQDVEKAR
-412 SDVYAILNT
+412 GDVYAVLNT

-431 AAAQR
+431 AATQR
-436 ERAVD
+436 ERAVG
-441 TQSRLE
+441 TQERLE

-452 LGAELERA
+452 LGNELERA
-460 RAQRMA
+460 QAQRMA

-474 QESLDS
+474 EEGLDS
-480 ARMAKAARESELAS
+480 ARVSRIARESELAS
-494 ARVEHEWRS
+494 ARIEHEWRS
-503 RDVRTREHDLA
+503 RDVRTREQELA
-514 GMSAR
+514 GMAAR
-519 LRSLEEIDTH
+519 LRSLEEIDSH
-529 RSGFADA
+529 RGGFADA

-546 KVGQMGAVADFIEVE
+546 KVGQMGAVADFINVE

-568 EACLGD
+568 EACMGD
-574 LLQHI
+574 LLQHV

-584 EHVSAGLKLIRQENA
+584 EHVSAGLKLIRQEDA
-599 GRCGFIVGRPDGG
+599 GRCGFVVGHPDGTTVVQTDVQAG
-612 ATIFHPNVPTSVAQ
+612 VPTYVQ
-626 DVTTIVASNVPANVA
+626 TFVQPDASLDA
-641 SNATSDVPSGG
+641 PSG
-652 VFSTFRTMFGG
+652 T
-663 AGDGGS
+663 
-669 SGSLQATPTP
+669 
-679 TPTPAFTPAATPEF
+679 
-693 VVPAGSVTLASV
+693 VPLASV
-705 VRVGCPFPQAITAVM
+705 VRIGGPFPNAIKAVM

-730 AASRIAPTVEFPVVT
+730 AAARIAPTVPYPVAT
-745 LEGDVFRGRHI
+745 IEGDVFRGKHV
-756 VTGGDKA
+756 VTGGEKT
-763 ESRGILAT
+763 ENRGILAT
-771 KREIKELREKIAE
+771 KREIKELREKITEGREA
-784 SRSELDRLIGETAGF
+784 LDRLIEETAGF
-799 EQAMAHAT
+799 EEAMAHAT
-807 AAIAGLNDEIHRQEK
+807 AAIAGLTEEFHRQEK
-822 SIVGVQGQAE
+822 SIVGVQAQAE
-832 RATDDESRVQQ
+832 RAADDESRVQL
-843 RADLVQSEVNRAKEE
+843 RADLIGNEISKAREE
-858 IAGLDARQNEARESI
+858 IAGLDARQAEARESI
-873 NRLNEQKGE
+873 ARLNEQK
-882 SELTLAETQRRLGE
+882 SVAELTLAETQRRLGD
-896 ARDTAEELSAKAGEA
+896 ARDNAEGLSSKAAEAKAT
-911 RANHAALVERSSAA
+911 HAAMVERSAA
-925 VAEVAR
+925 ALSEVSR
-931 LEELAAD
+931 LEELAVE
-938 LERRVEGATRDM
+938 LERRVDSCTRDV

-983 EMIVADELAVTIK
+983 EMIVADELAITIK
-996 QQSEKQEDVIRDARR
+996 QSAEKQEETIRDSRR

-1039 QAIDSVNAS
+1039 QAVDTVNAS

-1075 EAVDP
+1075 EAVDA
-1080 DEIEDGVAPDEGL
+1080 DELEEGVAGVFE
-1093 ELAQPVESTEPPAMT
+1093 PVESVESAEPAEVVQMS

-1114 ELREKIERM
+1114 ELREKIDRM

-1133 SKELEERHLFLTTQQ
+1133 SQELEERHLFLSTQQ

-1162 SKIDETTHARF
+1162 AKIDETTHARF
-1173 REAFTAINENFQG
+1173 REAFTAINENFGQ
-1186 MFATLFGGGKA
+1186 MFSTLFGGGKA
-1197 GIILLDEND
+1197 GIMLLDEND

-1266 NIGRFVEML
+1266 NIGRFVQML
-1275 RSMMDKTQ
+1275 QSMMDKTQ

-1290 RKTMEIADK
+1290 RKTMEIADR

-1311 KLISIQM
+1311 KLISIQL

>member
-65 IFNGS
+65 IFSGS

-86 NVIVPPSLQKEL
+86 NVIVPPSLAKEL
-98 GDEPAPVN
+98 GDELPGTASGDPGANGN
-106 GNGHHTDDEELF
+106 GNGHHPESVGLIES
-118 QAVTREVEVTRRLF
+118 VTREVEVTRRLF

-221 VFEIDKQRG
+221 IYEIDKQRG
-230 SLKRQAAKA
+230 SMKRQAAKA

-260 YRSLSEAIEAARTR
+260 YRSLSEAIESARARLNEARTN
-274 LKEAREGEA
+274 EA
-283 AASARLAEVENDLGR
+283 AASARLAEVENELGR
-298 IRIELASADSAAT
+298 IRIELASADAAAT
-311 QAREAVHAHELE
+311 QARETVHAHELE

-338 EMLLKRAEE
+338 EMLKKRAEE
-347 LEAERQQLE
+347 LEAERVQLE
-356 ARREPERMA
+356 GRREPERVA
-365 LEGRRLAASEAATA
+365 LEGRRVAAAEAAAA

-398 MGIEALEQDVEKAR
+398 MAIEALEQDVEKAR
-412 SDVYAILNT
+412 GDVYAILNT

-441 TQSRLE
+441 VHGRLD

-452 LGAELERA
+452 LNAELEKA
-460 RAQRMA
+460 RAQRVA

-474 QESLDS
+474 QDGLES
-480 ARMAKAARESELAS
+480 ARMSRVARDSELQS
-494 ARVEHEWRS
+494 ARIEHEWRA
-503 RDVRTREHDLA
+503 REVRTREQELA

-519 LRSLEEIDTH
+519 LHSLEEIDTH
-529 RSGFADA
+529 RGGFADA

-546 KVGQMGAVADFIEVE
+546 KVNQMGAVADFIEVE

-568 EACLGD
+568 EACMGD

-584 EHVSAGLKLIRQENA
+584 EHVAAGLQLIRKEDA
-599 GRCGFIVGRPDGG
+599 GRCGFIVGKPNEDTEIQVLTTEGTEGG
-612 ATIFHPNVPTSVAQ
+612 GFVS
-626 DVTTIVASNVPANVA
+626 S
-641 SNATSDVPSGG
+641 
-652 VFSTFRTMFGG
+652 FRSMFGG
-663 AGDGGS
+663 TSPGGVD
-669 SGSLQATPTP
+669 SGGGLQQYSAPSG
-679 TPTPAFTPAATPEF
+679 A
-693 VVPAGSVTLASV
+693 VPLSSV
-705 VRVGCPFPQAITAVM
+705 VRIGGPFPRAIQAVM
-720 GGALIADSFE
+720 GGALIAESFE
-730 AASRIAPTVEFPVVT
+730 AASRIAQTVQDPVVT
-745 LEGDVFRGRHI
+745 LEGDVFRGKHV
-756 VTGGDKA
+756 VTGGDKS

-771 KREIKELREKIAE
+771 KREIKELREKIHE
-784 SRSELDRLIGETAGF
+784 STGALERLIAETAGF
-799 EQAMAHAT
+799 DQAMAHAT
-807 AAIAGLNDEIHRQEK
+807 AAIAGLTDEIHRQEK
-822 SIVGVQGQAE
+822 SIVGVQAQAE
-832 RATDDESRVQQ
+832 RANDDEARLQQ
-843 RADLVQSEVNRAKEE
+843 RVDLVGSEINRVKEE
-858 IAGLDARQNEARESI
+858 IAGLDARQSEARESI
-873 NRLNEQKGE
+873 ARLNEQKTT
-882 SELTLAETQRRLGE
+882 SEIALAETQNRLGD
-896 ARDTAEELSAKAGEA
+896 ARDTAEGLNARAAEA
-911 RANHAALVERSSAA
+911 RANHAGLVERSAA
-925 VAEVAR
+925 AIAEVSR

-938 LERRVEGATRDM
+938 LERRVESCTRDV
-950 ALMREQRERL
+950 ALMRDQRERL
-960 LNAIVDGQRLM
+960 LQAIVDGQRLM
-971 DEDVAKLEGLRL
+971 DEDVARLDGLKQDMVR
-983 EMIVADELAVTIK
+983 ADERALEIR
-996 QQSEKQEDVIRDARR
+996 QSADKQEEVIRDARR

-1039 QAIDSVNAS
+1039 QALDTVNSS
-1048 LDEIRDEVAAMEAAG
+1048 LDEIREEVAQMEAAG
-1063 QVQPDVRAIRAA
+1063 QVQPDVRQIRAA
-1075 EAVDP
+1075 EAIDP
-1080 DEIEDGVAPDEGL
+1080 EELEAEDTEAASQSAEDTEAAPV
-1093 ELAQPVESTEPPAMT
+1093 QMT

-1133 SKELEERHLFLTTQQ
+1133 SKELEERHGFLTTQRT
-1148 KDLVDSIAQTNEAI
+1148 DLVDSIAQTNQAI
-1162 SKIDETTHARF
+1162 AKIDETTHARF
-1173 REAFTAINENFQG
+1173 REAFAAINENFQT
-1186 MFATLFGGGKA
+1186 MFSTLFGGGKA
-1197 GIILLDEND
+1197 GIMLLDESD

-1266 NIGRFVEML
+1266 NIGRFIEML

-1283 FIVITHS
+1283 FIIITHS
-1290 RKTMEIADK
+1290 RKTMEIANR

-1311 KLISIQM
+1311 KLISIQL